1 VLHGLHVL
9 SGHISTLS
17 LTASGSRPLNIGKI
31 LEGERSAMASRA
43 TALSIY
49 FFSSCP
55 IRSARVSLAPS
66 ASLSDN
72 ECACLIG
79 RWLDCR
85 RGQKPFRTIL
95 YVNDVQTPRESEF
108 VFKSGELQSCWV
120 LAGSCS
126 SHHISKT
133 LFGNTAWIEVK
144 KPTKKV
150 VDSSNHT

>member
-1 VLHGLHVL
+1 MLHGLHVL
-9 SGHISTLS
+9 SGHISTRS

-66 ASLSDN
+66 SSLSDN

-95 YVNDVQTPRESEF
+95 VRERRPNAERER
-108 VFKSGELQSCWV
+108 VRLQVGRVAILLGSCWLLLV
-120 LAGSCS
+120 S
-126 SHHISKT
+126 SYIENIVWEHSLDRSEKT
-133 LFGNTAWIEVK
+133 I
-144 KPTKKV
+144 
-150 VDSSNHT
+150 